1 MKMQGVGSKFLK
13 VTVGLSIPLILFVAL
28 RLCLYFLDVYW
39 IAESQALTF
48 FVSEVGILLFMSV
61 ALSLNL
67 RCERFDFSL
76 GAVAILSPL
85 LALGIFSG
93 AGIYAAV
100 LTAAF
105 FGGLLGL
112 ISGGVQMLTR
122 LPPAFCSLGLC
133 IIYEG
138 LGYICSRA
146 GERKYY
152 FFGERDGVVRFF
164 IISVILLLVFLRFL
178 MRKTLFGYNY
188 RAISQDENI
197 CRRAGMGVELNKLFT
212 YILSGALMGIV
223 GIMIYMREG
232 ESMGASLNFSSVRV
246 LFFGLLPLFVGRLLS
261 RYLGEF
267 AGDFF
272 GAVSGAMIYSAMLAA
287 GFSEDIGIVISAALL
302 LLLLIYLSRGRR
314 FFDRI
319 HTKHR
324 T

>member
-1 MKMQGVGSKFLK
+1 MQGSGLKFLK
-13 VTVGLSIPLILFVAL
+13 LTIGFCIPLTLFAVL
-28 RLCLYFLDVYW
+28 RLCLHFLGIYW
-39 IAESQALTF
+39 LGDSQTLTF

-76 GAVAILSPL
+76 GAVAILAPL
-85 LALGIFSG
+85 LSLGIFSK
-93 AGIYAAV
+93 AHITVAV
-100 LTAAF
+100 LAAAF

-112 ISGGVQMLTR
+112 ISGGLQILTA

-133 IIYEG
+133 IVYEG
-138 LGYICSRA
+138 FGYICSRA
-146 GERKYY
+146 GERGYY
-152 FFGERDGVVRFF
+152 FFGERDGIIRFF
-164 IISVILLLVFLRFL
+164 VVSVAMLLIFLRFL

-188 RAISQDENI
+188 RAISQGEDI
-197 CRRAGMGVELNKLFT
+197 CRKAGMGIELNKLFV
-212 YILSGALMGIV
+212 YILSGALMGVV

-232 ESMGASLNFSSVRV
+232 GSLKASLNFSSVRV

-261 RYLGEF
+261 RYLGGF

-272 GAVSGAMIYSAMLAA
+272 GAVCSAMIYSAMFAV
-287 GFSEDIGIVISAALL
+287 GFSEDLCIVISAVAL

-314 FFDRI
+314 FFRRI
-319 HTKHR
+319 YTKER